1 MDRRDLQRC
10 ERQGWY
16 LSRQTDCRYISS
28 EAHGNPAWWLPNPP
42 SLHLHLPVELSSLEV
57 YVPLPNRRF
66 TIVGELATFNGVSP
80 FLLLC

>member
-1 MDRRDLQRC
+1 M
-10 ERQGWY
+10 
-16 LSRQTDCRYISS
+16 SS
-28 EAHGNPAWWLPNPP
+28 IEPRPPTHMVCLPG
-42 SLHLHLPVELSSLEV
+42 LPVELSSLEV